1 MDSTDAFFTHTIV
14 GAPLSVLLGRRLTA
28 ADTPAQGLH
37 VNLKDGQ
44 ARLSPLWQEWVL
56 LGHAGDRVGQPRL
69 RPGRLRRLLER
80 HALWLALAGLLA
92 LGGTAVFWG
101 LMQWS

>member
-14 GAPLSVLLGRRLTA
+14 GAPLSVLLGRRQTA
-28 ADTPAQGLH
+28 AEVRAHGLH
-37 VNLKDGQ
+37 IDLNDGK
-44 ARLSPLWQEWVL
+44 ARLSPLWQEWL
-56 LGHAGDRVGQPRL
+56 LLSHACDRVGQPRL

-92 LGGTAVFWG
+92 LIGTAVFWG